1 MMTKTAT
8 HVKRR
13 RAQACRP
20 ELQVRPCRTLGAGTG
35 RGLPHLV
42 IGLQPKAGAL
52 TPKIPGAMAL
62 LSSPPRMSNP
72 LAVLRYRGYA
82 AYAAARFCTTLCWQM
97 LSVAVGWQVYA
108 LTRNP
113 LDLGYL
119 GLAQFLP
126 FVLLV
131 LPGGHVADHADRRL
145 ILIVAYGVSAVCA
158 GTLAWFSFTGL
169 PGVWPIFAAMT
180 VFGAGRAFWMPAG
193 QAMTPNLVPVEA
205 FPSAVA
211 LNSMLFEAGV
221 IAGPAL
227 GGVLYLIGPP
237 VVYCTVVAMLILT
250 VALIATIRPV
260 RAREAE
266 ESSQPAELLDGLR
279 FVLHRRALLGAI
291 SLDLFGVLFGGAAA
305 LLPAYARD
313 VLHVGPA
320 GLGLLR
326 SATGVGAT
334 VTAILLVVSP
344 IERHVGRWMFA
355 GVALFG
361 ASTVVF
367 GLSRSF
373 PVSLLALTLL
383 GAGDMVSVYIRH
395 VLIQLETPD
404 AIRGRVSAVASMF
417 VGASNEL
424 GEFESGVMARWLGLV
439 RSVVLGGVATLVVVG
454 SYLKLFPELRLMDRF
469 KR

>member
-1 MMTKTAT
+1 
-8 HVKRR
+8 
-13 RAQACRP
+13 
-20 ELQVRPCRTLGAGTG
+20 
-35 RGLPHLV
+35 
-42 IGLQPKAGAL
+42 
-52 TPKIPGAMAL
+52 
-62 LSSPPRMSNP
+62 MSNP
-72 LAVLRYRGYA
+72 LAVLRYRGFA

-131 LPGGHVADHADRRL
+131 LPGGHVADHIDRRL
-145 ILIVAYGVSAVCA
+145 ILLSAYTVAAICA
-158 GTLAWFSFTGL
+158 GALVWLSLSGL
-169 PGVWPIFAAMT
+169 RTVWPVFAAMA

-193 QAMTPNLVPVEA
+193 QAMTPNLVPPEA
-205 FPSAVA
+205 FPSAIA
-211 LNSMLFEAGV
+211 LNSMLLEAGV
-221 IAGPAL
+221 ITGPAL
-227 GGVLYLIGPP
+227 GGVLYLTGPS
-237 VVYCTVVAMLILT
+237 VVYCTVTGLLLLT
-250 VALIATIRPV
+250 VVLITTIKPV
-260 RAREAE
+260 RTSNPVRP
-266 ESSQPAELLDGLR
+266 SQTAELLDGLR
-279 FVLHRRALLGAI
+279 YVVHHRALLGAI
-291 SLDLFGVLFGGAAA
+291 SLDLFGVLFGGATA

-326 SATGVGAT
+326 TATGLGAAL
-334 VTAILLVVSP
+334 TAIGLVMAP

-355 GVALFG
+355 GVGLFG
-361 ASTVVF
+361 AATVVF

-373 PVSLLALTLL
+373 PISLVALALL
-383 GAGDMVSVYIRH
+383 GAGDMVSVFIRQ

-404 AIRGRVSAVASMF
+404 EIRGRVSAVGSMF

-424 GEFESGVMARWLGLV
+424 GEFESGLTARWFGLV
-439 RSVVLGGVATLVVVG
+439 PAVVLGGVLTLLVVG

-469 KR
+469 RRKPSKPL

>member
-1 MMTKTAT
+1 
-8 HVKRR
+8 
-13 RAQACRP
+13 
-20 ELQVRPCRTLGAGTG
+20 
-35 RGLPHLV
+35 
-42 IGLQPKAGAL
+42 
-52 TPKIPGAMAL
+52 
-62 LSSPPRMSNP
+62 MSHP

-97 LSVAVGWQVYA
+97 LSVAVGWQMYA

-119 GLAQFLP
+119 GLVQFLP

-145 ILIVAYGVSAVCA
+145 VLITAYAVAAICA
-158 GTLAWFSFTGL
+158 GALAWFSLSGARTA
-169 PGVWPIFAAMT
+169 WPIFATMT
-180 VFGAGRAFWMPAG
+180 VFGAGRAFWMPAS

-227 GGVLYLIGPP
+227 GGALYLIGPT
-237 VVYCTVVAMLILT
+237 VVYCTVAGMLLLAVTSIT
-250 VALIATIRPV
+250 TIKPV
-260 RAREAE
+260 RAQ
-266 ESSQPAELLDGLR
+266 SSAASGETAALLDGVRYVLR
-279 FVLHRRALLGAI
+279 RPALLGAI
-291 SLDLFGVLFGGAAA
+291 SLDLFAVLFGGATA

-326 SATGVGAT
+326 TATGVGAT
-334 VTAILLVVSP
+334 VTAIALVVTP
-344 IERHVGRWMFA
+344 IERRVGRWMFA

-361 ASTVVF
+361 AATVVF
-367 GLSRSF
+367 GVSRSL
-373 PVSLLALTLL
+373 PISLIALVLL
-383 GAGDMVSVYIRH
+383 GAGDMLSVYIRH

-404 AIRGRVSAVASMF
+404 AIRGRVSAVSSMF

-424 GEFESGVMARWLGLV
+424 GEFESGVTAHWFGLV
-439 RSVVLGGVATLVVVG
+439 PAVVLGGAATLLVVA
-454 SYLKLFPELRLMDRF
+454 SYLKLFPGLRHMDRF
-469 KR
+469 RRRTSTPE

>member
-1 MMTKTAT
+1 
-8 HVKRR
+8 
-13 RAQACRP
+13 
-20 ELQVRPCRTLGAGTG
+20 
-35 RGLPHLV
+35 
-42 IGLQPKAGAL
+42 
-52 TPKIPGAMAL
+52 
-62 LSSPPRMSNP
+62 MSNP
-72 LAVLRYRGYA
+72 LAVLRYRDYA

-119 GLAQFLP
+119 GLVQFVP

-131 LPGGHVADHADRRL
+131 LPGGHVADRTDRRL
-145 ILIVAYGVSAVCA
+145 ILMTAYAGSTICA
-158 GTLAWFSFTGL
+158 GVLAWLSLHGSQS
-169 PGVWPIFAAMT
+169 VWPIFAVMT
-180 VFGAGRAFWMPAG
+180 VYGVGRAFWMPAG

-211 LNSMLFEAGV
+211 LNSMLYEAGV

-227 GGVLYLIGPP
+227 GGGLYLVGPP
-237 VVYCTVVAMLILT
+237 VVYET
-250 VALIATIRPV
+250 VAVLLLVSLGLISTIKPV
-260 RAREAE
+260 RARESADT
-266 ESSQPAELLDGLR
+266 SRGANLLDGLR
-279 FVLHRRALLGAI
+279 YVLNRRALLGAI
-291 SLDLFGVLFGGAAA
+291 SLDLFAVLFGGATA

-313 VLHVGPA
+313 VLQVGPA

-326 SATGVGAT
+326 TATGLGAT
-334 VTAILLVVSP
+334 LTAIALVVTP

-373 PVSLLALTLL
+373 AVSLAALVLL
-383 GAGDMVSVYIRH
+383 GVGDMVSVYIRH
-395 VLIQLETPD
+395 VFIQLETPD
-404 AIRGRVSAVASMF
+404 AIRGRVSAVGSMF

-424 GEFESGVMARWLGLV
+424 GEFESGLTAGWFGLV
-439 RSVVLGGVATLVVVG
+439 PAVVLGGVATLVVVG
-454 SYLKLFPELRLMDRF
+454 CYLKLFPELRLMDRF
-469 KR
+469 RRRTGEVS

>member
-1 MMTKTAT
+1 M
-8 HVKRR
+8 
-13 RAQACRP
+13 P
-20 ELQVRPCRTLGAGTG
+20 
-35 RGLPHLV
+35 
-42 IGLQPKAGAL
+42 
-52 TPKIPGAMAL
+52 
-62 LSSPPRMSNP
+62 NP

-119 GLAQFLP
+119 GLVQFLP

-131 LPGGHVADHADRRL
+131 LPGGYVADHTDRRL
-145 ILIVAYGVSAVCA
+145 VLIVAYAGAALCA
-158 GTLAWFSFTGL
+158 GTLAWFALTGL
-169 PGVWPIFAAMT
+169 RSVWPVFAVMT
-180 VFGAGRAFWMPAG
+180 VFGCGRAFWMPAG

-221 IAGPAL
+221 ITGPAL
-227 GGVLYLIGPP
+227 GGVLYLVGPS
-237 VVYCTVVAMLILT
+237 VVYCSVAAMLIVT
-250 VALIATIRPV
+250 VALIAGIEPV
-260 RAREAE
+260 RPPAVESPLGTSPLPRLQ
-266 ESSQPAELLDGLR
+266 SSQTADLLDGLR
-279 FVLHRRALLGAI
+279 YVLHHRALLGAI
-291 SLDLFGVLFGGAAA
+291 TLDLFGVLFGGATA

-313 VLHVGPA
+313 VLHVGPP

-326 SATGVGAT
+326 TATGVGAT
-334 VTAILLVVSP
+334 VTAIALVISP

-361 ASTVVF
+361 AATVVF

-373 PVSLLALTLL
+373 TLSLIALALL
-383 GAGDMVSVYIRH
+383 GVGDMVSVYIRGI
-395 VLIQLETPD
+395 LIQLETPD
-404 AIRGRVSAVASMF
+404 AIRGRVSAVGSMF

-424 GEFESGVMARWLGLV
+424 GEFESGVTAGWFGLV
-439 RSVVLGGVATLVVVG
+439 PAVVLGGAVTLAVAG
-454 SYLKLFPELRLMDRF
+454 SYLKLFPELRVMDRF
-469 KR
+469 RRKAPARAASS